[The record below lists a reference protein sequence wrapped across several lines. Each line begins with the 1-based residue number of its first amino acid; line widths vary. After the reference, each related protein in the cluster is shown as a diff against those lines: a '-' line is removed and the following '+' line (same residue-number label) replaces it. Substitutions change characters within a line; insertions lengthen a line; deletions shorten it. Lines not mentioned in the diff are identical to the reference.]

1 MFKSG
6 KQLVTS
12 SIAGLAVIGTVG
24 FLSQTEVHAD
34 TTETT
39 GTSDVQTGG
48 NAVTATTSSE
58 ESVQSTNTTSSTE
71 TTQDSNKNQVSEAKQ
86 SNQQSTTTSLTAK
99 SSNDEGV
106 SLTTESSKQGND
118 VVTASKD
125 MSTSEAKDN
134 KSTDAKVKTTN
145 SLDISKLTINAIGL
159 AESKALSTTGTDNQQ
174 YGSDMTSRFYGSGQS
189 ASHNVNQTDPTA
201 DYMGHTDRYFSD
213 AQVETNVDNIPVN
226 NKGFQF
232 GNNVWQIQLP
242 KEITSLSDWI
252 SKLNSDP
259 DYTIGVID
267 EAGQRHYLT
276 ADSLKPFTNSQI
288 NSGYTFD
295 AVNMDSTGKWVK
307 VGTWVVTYTH
317 ASDGYP
323 CLILGCEMTEW
334 PKSLSVVPPLPVFV
348 TSPNQ
353 KRIFNVRASQYNG
366 AITGAG
372 VSDDGSSIYAP
383 IGPEISETGRDMS
396 AHNYGATYTMNSGQ
410 LSQGLTM
417 TIDGGGNY
425 NFAAYHSLSF
435 SNGKDPAVDLNSA
448 WMGELNAYDSNG
460 NVIGKYKW
468 QFNDEGGAPVGEQNM
483 VGHGSWIKYV
493 PNNPSSG
500 VAPMPLVAR
509 YLSDNN
515 GEEGKVAFTFMPNA
529 YASRPTSLD
538 IKKVIIHYVD
548 AETGESLNQDEVYE
562 ITAQRSNTDNSWTNA
577 TPTVH
582 KISGDKTSTFSNL
595 SVTSNGT
602 FKFSVKANDPN
613 QTTFN
618 AQFTI
623 PTISK
628 LNVNYPVDIYKDWN
642 PYTLTV
648 QVVQPKIDYQ
658 IKYVDAVTGQT
669 VGTQNVSDK
678 GVGNHT
684 INYAIPDGYQLVPAS
699 DYPKTVKSDNGQLL
713 FDDQASHAHVT
724 NATVIPVKVVKNNA
738 TGLTS
743 NLVKL
748 HQGISFNKDT
758 FASLVPT
765 ISVNSQNATD
775 KGELTYSYDGIQKYG
790 LDTDAQGRVEQIQL
804 NKPGLVAK
812 TTFQGNLGNLVD
824 QNGNPSTAINK
835 IVREYYALEPGGR
848 LAIYKASENMYG
860 ADHSPFYLN
869 GFLYNGAK
877 AIKIVTHYYDNSGNE
892 LKINLASDVL
902 PVALTGMHTYTGT
915 VSGVKLEDPVESNVA
930 SNQSV
935 LVKNLADGSTLVSSI
950 AGDHNSYRPMGIAGT
965 SQGAGYIIGSF
976 DPTTGEASTGTS
988 KNLGYVML
996 SQPYDIQ
1003 MSDSLQMKTVEAK
1016 RTIHFIDNN
1025 GNKVHDDV
1033 EQNVSWLQVYQD
1045 GKLLNTTTDKSFNSI
1060 AVPTIAGQ
1068 TPSVTVVPTESVSA
1082 DSPVNESYIVTYVS
1096 SSTVTVNVAKPGET
1110 ITITPDSQDKH
1121 GYDDAYFK
1129 QTIKRVIHYTD
1140 QTGKQTDYDGGS
1152 VTFTRNGHWDP
1163 INNKMT
1169 FDNWSNGGSYT
1180 FPAATTVILQLP
1192 TGYTLTGD
1200 YQADT
1205 ETPNV
1210 DAAIATHGT
1219 LVRQSYVGVKANAQQ
1234 LTVRYMNGSN
1244 QVGSMNLNGVTDQ
1257 EVNNFRDQVKQN
1269 LPIGYALTNENQV
1282 AQSYKFVANPSAVD
1296 IQVMPEIVNI
1306 DPNNPFT
1313 YPSGYTEHDFKRT
1326 ITRDVTIT
1334 EPNQQPVVTHQMV
1347 TFTRGGKYNQVTKQ
1361 VTYDAWSENGS
1372 HQFAA
1377 VAVPVHKGYTPS
1389 QATVDA
1395 ITVTPDSQNSTVYI
1409 TYKKNANIVISDPSI
1424 LPADSNVKASDLM
1437 AHNYAKINML
1447 MPDGTLKQQAIYS
1460 LWLKRSVEL
1469 DPVTD
1474 QLVKYGDWKIDDN
1487 HDNAKYDGSD
1497 DSMGN
1502 TFDKSFE
1509 LDVPKGY
1516 HFSKNPLK
1524 DYSVIVNG
1532 QRKSLIHTYEDF
1544 NSATKWK
1551 LGFMDDGRKF
1561 VYLHSG
1567 DRNLTDDDLNIWINQ
1582 GIGIDLASI
1591 FASGMGLVQDCPFI
1605 PNAHVVAN
1613 FKLVKDPNIV
1623 VTDPSTLP
1631 ADSNVKSSD
1640 LSKTIQR
1647 IINIIAPDGK
1657 KDMQT
1662 QTVTFT
1668 RSVELDPVTDQLV
1681 KYRPWSE
1688 NGSHQF
1694 VAVNVPSHKGYT
1706 PSQKS
1711 IDAIRVTPDSHD
1723 STIDVTYRKNPNL
1736 VITDPSQL
1744 PSDSNVKADDLS
1756 KTIQRQVTITSPN
1769 GKADSQTQSVTF
1781 TRGVEL
1787 DPVTDQLVKFLP
1799 WSENGQHTFEAVK
1812 VPILAGYQASGDI
1825 PAQTVTPDTADTMIN
1840 ITYEALGQNVNV
1852 KYVDGSNNPVGQQV
1866 LAGKTD
1872 QTKQLVVADF
1882 KIPQG
1887 WQVVGDLPTTVHFVA
1902 NNNPDI
1908 VVKLAHILTPLDP
1921 TKPDTWP
1928 SDAQL
1933 TPDDF
1938 SRTIKRTVTIHP
1950 VSGEQQMT
1958 AQSVTFTRGGK
1969 YDEVLHKVIFDNWSD
1984 NGQHTFEAVVAPTAA
1999 GYSINGSAPTETVTP
2014 ESARDQ
2020 KVDINY
2026 VANGQSSYYS
2036 FVDDDLNGKAVGAH
2050 YAIAGKTDQKIDLNI
2065 MLPANYQLANGQR
2078 MPTSYTFRAN
2088 DNQPVIIHLAHK
2100 HADGS
2105 TDANADVKRTITRTI
2120 NVVLPDG
2127 KVTKIDQSTNFTR
2140 SATKDLV
2147 TNQLSYGDW
2156 SNKGQAQLPEFIQDD
2171 LKGYNKTGS
2180 APALTVTPD
2189 SKDTTVQLGYVKQ
2202 ADKVIKADDPSTWPA
2217 GITKNDLIRTINRD
2231 VTINEPSG
2239 KTDKTHQTVTFK
2251 RNATQD
2257 PVTDSI
2263 TFEPWSENSS
2273 HVFEA
2278 VNVPTFKGYTPS
2290 QAKIDSLTVT
2300 PDSKDSLVDVNYS
2313 KNANVTIND
2322 PKDLPSDSN
2331 VKASDLVKTI
2341 TRTITIDVPNGKPQ
2355 LTKQMVTFKRGVEL
2369 DPVTDQLVKY
2379 LPWSE
2384 NGQHEFEAISVPS
2397 FKGYTPSQTSI
2408 DKEMVTPD
2416 SKDSSIDVN
2425 YKKNANITVN
2435 DPKDLPSDSNVKAS
2449 DLSKTITRTITINIP
2464 NGEPQVT
2471 TQTVT
2476 FKRGVELD
2484 PVTDQLVKYL
2494 PWSENGKHDFDAISV
2509 PNFKGYTP
2517 SQTTIAGETVTPDT
2531 KETDANVVVNYTK
2544 NANIVIT
2551 DPSRLPSDSN
2561 VKADDLQKI
2570 VQRVIN
2576 ITDPAGKVTNQTQS
2590 VTFKRGVELDPVTD
2604 QLVKYLPWSENGQ
2617 HIFSEVSAPKLKGYD
2632 KVGSAPTL
2640 TVTSDSTNSVV
2651 ELGYRKQAD
2660 KVISADD
2667 PSTWPSRITKH
2678 DLIRDIKRTI
2688 KVKLPD
2694 GTTKTKVQSVE
2705 FKRNAT
2711 QDPVTDRITFGAW
2724 SHNGK
2729 YQFDAFTPETID
2741 GYEAKPSMVTALEV
2755 TPDSKDSEVVI
2766 NYQKLPTSNDK
2777 VVDKTIT
2784 ASTSQPGSGMVQ
2796 QSVATSQQSNSN
2808 NQPTLPQTGNQDNE
2822 EMIAGTILLGVIGAT
2837 LLPMNNKRYE

>member
-1 MFKSG
+1 MIIRAKSKPKPITKPFIRYKMFKSG

-12 SIAGLAVIGTVG
+12 SIAGLAVIGTVS
-24 FLSQTEVHAD
+24 FLSQTAVHAD

-39 GTSDVQTGG
+39 GTSDVQAGG

-58 ESVQSTNTTSSTE
+58 ENIQSTNTTGSAE
-71 TTQDSNKNQVSEAKQ
+71 LTTQDSNKNQVSD
-86 SNQQSTTTSLTAK
+86 NQQSTTTSLTAK
-99 SSNDEGV
+99 SLNDERV

-118 VVTASKD
+118 VAAASKD
-125 MSTSEAKDN
+125 ASTNETKDNSQSTEAK
-134 KSTDAKVKTTN
+134 VETTN
-145 SLDISKLTINAIGL
+145 SLDISKLTTNAIGL
-159 AESKALSTTGTDNQQ
+159 TESKAVSTIGTDNQQ

-189 ASHNVNQTDPTA
+189 ANHNANQTDPTA

-213 AQVETNVDNIPVN
+213 AQVETNADNIPVN

-232 GNNVWQIQLP
+232 ENNVWQVQLP

-276 ADSLKPFTNSQI
+276 TDSLKPFTNSQI
-288 NSGYTFD
+288 DSGYTFD
-295 AVNMDSTGKWVK
+295 AVNMDSAGKWVK
-307 VGTWVVTYTH
+307 VGTWVVTYTR

-323 CLILGCEMTEW
+323 YLILGCEMTEW
-334 PKSLSVVPPLPVFV
+334 PKSLSAVPALPVFV

-353 KRIFNVRASQYNG
+353 KRIFNVRVQQYSG
-366 AITGAG
+366 AITGTD
-372 VSDDGSSIYAP
+372 VSDNGSSIYAP
-383 IGPEISETGRDMS
+383 IGPEVNETGRDML

-410 LSQGLTM
+410 LSQGLTV
-417 TIDGGGNY
+417 TIDGGGDY

-448 WMGELNAYDSNG
+448 WTGELNAYDSNG

-468 QFNDEGGAPVGEQNM
+468 QFNEQGTSVDEQNM
-483 VGHGSWIKYV
+483 VANGSWLKYV

-515 GEEGKVAFTFMPNA
+515 GEKGKVAFTFMPNA
-529 YASRPTSLD
+529 YATRPTSLD

-562 ITAQRSNTDNSWTNA
+562 IVAQRSNTDNSWTNA

-595 SVTSNGT
+595 SATSNGT
-602 FKFSVKANDPN
+602 FKFSVKTNDPN

-628 LNVNYPVDIYKDWN
+628 LNVNYPVDIYKNWN
-642 PYTLTV
+642 PYTLTI

-678 GVGNHT
+678 GVGDHT
-684 INYAIPDGYQLVPAS
+684 INYTIPDGYQLVPAS

-713 FDDQASHAHVT
+713 FDDQTSHAHVT
-724 NATVIPVKVVKNNA
+724 NATVIPVKVVKNDD

-748 HQGISFNKDT
+748 HQGVTFNKDT

-765 ISVNSQNATD
+765 ISVNNQNATD
-775 KGELTYSYDGIQKYG
+775 KGELTYSYDGIQKYA
-790 LDTDAQGRVEQIQL
+790 LDMDAQGRVEQIQI
-804 NKPGLVAK
+804 NNPGLVA
-812 TTFQGNLGNLVD
+812 TATFQGNLGNLVD

-848 LAIYKASENMYG
+848 LALYKASENMYG
-860 ADHSPFYLN
+860 NDHSPFYLN
-869 GFLYNGAK
+869 GFLYGGAK

-892 LKINLASDVL
+892 LKINLASDIL
-902 PVALTGMHTYTGT
+902 PVALTGMHTYAGT
-915 VSGVKLEDPVESNVA
+915 VSGVKLEDSVESNVA

-935 LVKNLADGSTLVSSI
+935 LVKTLADGSTLVHSVS
-950 AGDHNSYRPMGIAGT
+950 GDHNSYRPMGIAGT
-965 SQGAGYIIGSF
+965 SQGTGYIIGAF

-1016 RTIHFIDNN
+1016 RTIHFVDNN

-1045 GKLLNTTTDKSFNSI
+1045 GKLLNTTTDKSFSSV
-1060 AVPTIAGQ
+1060 AVTTIAGQ

-1082 DSPVNESYIVTYVS
+1082 DSTVNESYTVTYVP

-1140 QTGKQTDYDGGS
+1140 QTGKQADYDGGS

-1163 INNKMT
+1163 INGKMT
-1169 FDNWSNGGSYT
+1169 FDDWSNGGSYA
-1180 FPAATTVILQLP
+1180 FPAATAVIPQIP
-1192 TGYTLTGD
+1192 AGYALTGD
-1200 YQADT
+1200 YQAKT
-1205 ETPNV
+1205 VTPNV
-1210 DAAIATHGT
+1210 ESALANHGNLT
-1219 LVRQSYVGVKANAQQ
+1219 IDSTVGVKANAQQ
-1234 LTVRYMNGSN
+1234 LVIHYMDGNN
-1244 QVGSMNLNGVTDQ
+1244 QVGSMTINGVTDQ
-1257 EVNNFRDQVKQN
+1257 EVNNFRDQVKQK
-1269 LPIGYALTNENQV
+1269 LPAGYVLASENQV
-1282 AQSYKFVANPSAVD
+1282 AQSYKFVANPNAVN

-1306 DPNNPFT
+1306 DPNNPST
-1313 YPSGYTEHDFKRT
+1313 YPDGYTEHDFKRT
-1326 ITRDVTIT
+1326 VTRDVTIT
-1334 EPNQQPVVTHQMV
+1334 EPNQQPTTTHQTM
-1347 TFTRGGKYNQVTKQ
+1347 TFTRSGKYNQVTKQ
-1361 VTYDAWSENGS
+1361 VQYDNWSENGS

-1377 VAVPVHKGYTPS
+1377 VAVPAHKGYTPS
-1389 QATVDA
+1389 QATVDVVM
-1395 ITVTPDSQNSTVYI
+1395 VTPDSQNSTVNV
-1409 TYKKNANIVISDPSI
+1409 TYQKNANVVISDPSK
-1424 LPADSNVKASDLM
+1424 LPSDSNVKASDLS
-1437 AHNYAKINML
+1437 KTVQRVINITP
-1447 MPDGTLKQQAIYS
+1447 PDG
-1460 LWLKRSVEL
+1460 
-1469 DPVTD
+1469 
-1474 QLVKYGDWKIDDN
+1474 N
-1487 HDNAKYDGSD
+1487 
-1497 DSMGN
+1497 
-1502 TFDKSFE
+1502 
-1509 LDVPKGY
+1509 
-1516 HFSKNPLK
+1516 K
-1524 DYSVIVNG
+1524 D
-1532 QRKSLIHTYEDF
+1532 T
-1544 NSATKWK
+1544 
-1551 LGFMDDGRKF
+1551 
-1561 VYLHSG
+1561 
-1567 DRNLTDDDLNIWINQ
+1567 
-1582 GIGIDLASI
+1582 
-1591 FASGMGLVQDCPFI
+1591 
-1605 PNAHVVAN
+1605 
-1613 FKLVKDPNIV
+1613 
-1623 VTDPSTLP
+1623 
-1631 ADSNVKSSD
+1631 
-1640 LSKTIQR
+1640 
-1647 IINIIAPDGK
+1647 
-1657 KDMQT
+1657 QT

-1668 RSVELDPVTDQLV
+1668 RGVELDAATDQLV
-1681 KYRPWSE
+1681 KYLPWSE

-1694 VAVNVPSHKGYT
+1694 VAVTVPSHKGYT

-1711 IDAIRVTPDSHD
+1711 IDTITVTPDSQN
-1723 STIDVTYRKNPNL
+1723 STIDVTYTKNPNL
-1736 VITDPSQL
+1736 VINDPSQL
-1744 PSDSNVKADDLS
+1744 PSDSNVKASDLS
-1756 KTIQRQVTITSPN
+1756 KTVQRQVTITSPD

-1787 DPVTDQLVKFLP
+1787 DPVTDQLVKYLP
-1799 WSENGQHTFEAVK
+1799 WSENGQHTFEAVR
-1812 VPILAGYQASGDI
+1812 VPTLAGYQASGNI
-1825 PAQTVTPDTADTMIN
+1825 PAQSVTPDTADTTIN

-1852 KYVDGSNNPVGQQV
+1852 KYVDGSNNPVSQQV

-1872 QTKQLVVADF
+1872 QTKQLVAADF

-1908 VVKLAHILTPLDP
+1908 VVKLSHILTPLDP

-1928 SDAQL
+1928 KDAHL

-1950 VSGEQQMT
+1950 VSGEHQTT
-1958 AQSVTFTRGGK
+1958 AQSVTFTRRGK
-1969 YDEVLHKVIFDNWSD
+1969 YDEVLHKAIFDNWSD
-1984 NGQHTFEAVVAPTAA
+1984 NGQHTFEAVIAPTAA
-1999 GYSINGSAPTETVTP
+1999 GYSINGSAPALTVTP

-2036 FVDDDLNGKAVGAH
+2036 FVDDDLNGKAVGDH

-2065 MLPANYQLANGQR
+2065 TLPANYQLANGQAL
-2078 MPTSYTFRAN
+2078 PTSYTFKAN
-2088 DNQPVIIHLAHK
+2088 DNQPLTIHLAHK

-2105 TDANADVKRTITRTI
+2105 TDTNADVKRTITRTI

-2189 SKDTTVQLGYVKQ
+2189 SKSTTVQLGYVKQ
-2202 ADKVIKADDPSTWPA
+2202 ADKLIKANDPTTWPA

-2231 VTINEPSG
+2231 ITINEPSG

-2257 PVTDSI
+2257 PVTDKI

-2278 VNVPTFKGYTPS
+2278 VNVPTFKGYTSS

-2300 PDSKDSLVDVNYS
+2300 PDSKDSSVVINYK

-2341 TRTITIDVPNGKPQ
+2341 TRTITINVPNGKLQ
-2355 LTKQMVTFKRGVEL
+2355 VIKQTVTFKRGVEL

-2384 NGQHEFEAISVPS
+2384 EGKHEFDAISVPS
-2397 FKGYTPSQTSI
+2397 FKGYTSSQASI

-2425 YKKNANITVN
+2425 YKKNDNITIN
-2435 DPKDLPSDSNVKAS
+2435 DPRDLPSDSNVKAS

-2494 PWSENGKHDFDAISV
+2494 PWSENGKHDFDAV
-2509 PNFKGYTP
+2509 PVPSFKGYTP

-2551 DPSRLPSDSN
+2551 DPSQLPSDSN
-2561 VKADDLQKI
+2561 VKTDDLQKTI
-2570 VQRVIN
+2570 QRVIN
-2576 ITDPAGKVTNQTQS
+2576 ITDPAGKVTSQTQS
-2590 VTFKRGVELDPVTD
+2590 VTFKRGVELDSVTD

-2617 HIFSEVSAPKLKGYD
+2617 HVFSEVSAPELKGYD

-2640 TVTSDSTNSVV
+2640 TVTPDSTNSVV
-2651 ELGYRKQAD
+2651 ELGYRKQTD

-2667 PSTWPSRITKH
+2667 PSTWPSGITKH

-2688 KVKLPD
+2688 EVKLPD

-2711 QDPVTDRITFGAW
+2711 QDPVTDKITFGGW

-2729 YQFDAFTPETID
+2729 YQFDAFIPETID
-2741 GYEAKPSMVTALEV
+2741 GYEANPSMVTALEV

-2777 VVDKTIT
+2777 VVDNATTLSNNQFGT
-2784 ASTSQPGSGMVQ
+2784 AEMQ
-2796 QSVATSQQSNSN
+2796 QSVVTSQSSSN
-2808 NQPTLPQTGNQDNE
+2808 NNQSTLPQTGNNTD
-2822 EMIAGTILLGVIGAT
+2822 AT
-2837 LLPMNNKRYE
+2837 LTTGFMGLLLAIGSIGLGKKKY

>member
-1 MFKSG
+1 MIIRAKSKPKPITKPFIRYKMFKSG

-34 TTETT
+34 TTEIT
-39 GTSDVQTGG
+39 GTSDVQAGG

-58 ESVQSTNTTSSTE
+58 KNIQNTNTTSSAE
-71 TTQDSNKNQVSEAKQ
+71 TTQGSNKNQISEAKQ

-99 SSNDEGV
+99 SLNDERV

-118 VVTASKD
+118 VAVASKD
-125 MSTSEAKDN
+125 TSTNETKDN
-134 KSTDAKVKTTN
+134 SQSTDAKVETTN
-145 SLDISKLTINAIGL
+145 LMGISKLTTNAIGL
-159 AESKALSTTGTDNQQ
+159 TESKAVSTTGTDNQQ

-189 ASHNVNQTDPTA
+189 ANHNANQTDPTA

-252 SKLNSDP
+252 SKLNVDP

-295 AVNMDSTGKWVK
+295 AVNMDSAGKWVK
-307 VGTWVVTYTH
+307 VGTWVVTYTR

-323 CLILGCEMTEW
+323 YLILGCEMTEW
-334 PKSLSVVPPLPVFV
+334 PKSLSAVPALPVFV

-353 KRIFNVRASQYNG
+353 KRIFNVRVSQYSG
-366 AITGAG
+366 AITGTDA
-372 VSDDGSSIYAP
+372 SDNGSSIYAP
-383 IGPEISETGRDMS
+383 IGPGISETGRDMS
-396 AHNYGATYTMNSGQ
+396 AHNYGATYTINSGQ
-410 LSQGLTM
+410 LSQGLIV

-425 NFAAYHSLSF
+425 NFASYHSLSF

-448 WMGELNAYDSNG
+448 WTGELNAYDSNG

-468 QFNDEGGAPVGEQNM
+468 QFNDEGGAPVGEQYM
-483 VGHGSWIKYV
+483 VAHGSWIKYI

-515 GEEGKVAFTFMPNA
+515 GEKGKIAFTFMPNA
-529 YASRPTSLD
+529 YAARPTSLD

-548 AETGESLNQDEVYE
+548 AETGESLNQGEVYE
-562 ITAQRSNTDNSWTNA
+562 IAAQRSNTDNSWTNA

-582 KISGDKTSTFSNL
+582 QISGDKASTFSNL

-602 FKFSVKANDPN
+602 FKFSVKTNDPK

-628 LNVNYPVDIYKDWN
+628 LNVNYPVNIYQDWN

-658 IKYVDAVTGQT
+658 IKYVDVVTGQT

-678 GVGNHT
+678 GMGDHT
-684 INYAIPDGYQLVPAS
+684 INYSLPAGYQLVPAS

-713 FDDQASHAHVT
+713 FDDQTSHAHVT
-724 NATVIPVKVVKNNA
+724 NATVIPVKVVKNNTA
-738 TGLTS
+738 SLTS
-743 NLVKL
+743 DLVKL
-748 HQGISFNKDT
+748 HQGVSFNKDT

-765 ISVNSQNATD
+765 ISINSQNATD
-775 KGELTYSYDGIQKYG
+775 KGELTYSYDGIQKYA
-790 LDTDAQGRVEQIQL
+790 LDMDAQGRVEQIQI
-804 NKPGLVAK
+804 NNPGLVA
-812 TTFQGNLGNLVD
+812 TATFQGNLGNLVD

-869 GFLYNGAK
+869 GFLYDGAK

-892 LKINLASDVL
+892 LKINLASDIL
-902 PVALTGMHTYTGT
+902 PIALTGMHAYAGT
-915 VSGVKLEDPVESNVA
+915 VSGVKLEDSVESNVA

-935 LVKNLADGSTLVSSI
+935 LVKTLADDSTLVSSV
-950 AGDHNSYRPMGIAGT
+950 AGDHSSYRPMGIAGT
-965 SQGAGYIIGSF
+965 SQGAGYIIGAF
-976 DPTTGEASTGTS
+976 DPTTGETSTGTS

-1016 RTIHFIDNN
+1016 RTIHFVDNN

-1045 GKLLNTTTDKSFNSI
+1045 GKLLNTMTDKSFNSVV
-1060 AVPTIAGQ
+1060 VPTITGQ

-1082 DSPVNESYIVTYVS
+1082 DSPVNESYTVTYVP

-1129 QTIKRVIHYTD
+1129 QTMKRIFHYTD
-1140 QTGKQTDYDGGS
+1140 QTGKETDYDGGS

-1163 INNKMT
+1163 INSKMT
-1169 FDNWSNGGSYT
+1169 FDDWSNGGSYT
-1180 FPAATTVILQLP
+1180 FSAATAVIPQTP
-1192 TGYTLTGD
+1192 AGYALTGD
-1200 YQADT
+1200 YQPKT
-1205 ETPNV
+1205 VTPNV
-1210 DAAIATHGT
+1210 ESALVTHGNLT
-1219 LVRQSYVGVKANAQQ
+1219 IDSTVGVKANAQQ
-1234 LTVRYMNGSN
+1234 LVIHYMDDNN
-1244 QVGSMNLNGVTDQ
+1244 QVGSMTINGVTDQ
-1257 EVNNFRDQVKQN
+1257 EVTNFRDQIKQN
-1269 LPIGYALTNENQV
+1269 LPTGYVLANENQV
-1282 AQSYKFVANPSAVD
+1282 AQSYKFVANPSAVN

-1306 DPNNPFT
+1306 DPNNPST
-1313 YPSGYTEHDFKRT
+1313 YPNGYTEHDFKRT
-1326 ITRDVTIT
+1326 VTRNVTIT
-1334 EPNQQPVVTHQMV
+1334 EPNQQPVTTHQTV
-1347 TFTRGGKYNQVTKQ
+1347 TFVRGGKYNQVTKQ
-1361 VTYDAWSENGS
+1361 VQYDSWSENGS
-1372 HQFAA
+1372 HQFVA
-1377 VAVPVHKGYTPS
+1377 VAVPAHKGYTPS

-1395 ITVTPDSQNSTVYI
+1395 VTVKPDSQNSTVNV
-1409 TYKKNANIVISDPSI
+1409 TYQKNANVVISDPSK
-1424 LPADSNVKASDLM
+1424 LPSDSNVKASDLS
-1437 AHNYAKINML
+1437 KTVQRVINITP
-1447 MPDGTLKQQAIYS
+1447 PDG
-1460 LWLKRSVEL
+1460 
-1469 DPVTD
+1469 
-1474 QLVKYGDWKIDDN
+1474 N
-1487 HDNAKYDGSD
+1487 
-1497 DSMGN
+1497 
-1502 TFDKSFE
+1502 
-1509 LDVPKGY
+1509 
-1516 HFSKNPLK
+1516 K
-1524 DYSVIVNG
+1524 D
-1532 QRKSLIHTYEDF
+1532 T
-1544 NSATKWK
+1544 
-1551 LGFMDDGRKF
+1551 
-1561 VYLHSG
+1561 
-1567 DRNLTDDDLNIWINQ
+1567 
-1582 GIGIDLASI
+1582 
-1591 FASGMGLVQDCPFI
+1591 
-1605 PNAHVVAN
+1605 
-1613 FKLVKDPNIV
+1613 
-1623 VTDPSTLP
+1623 
-1631 ADSNVKSSD
+1631 
-1640 LSKTIQR
+1640 
-1647 IINIIAPDGK
+1647 
-1657 KDMQT
+1657 QT

-1668 RSVELDPVTDQLV
+1668 RGVELDAATDQLV
-1681 KYRPWSE
+1681 KYLPWSE

-1694 VAVNVPSHKGYT
+1694 VAVTVPSHKGYT

-1711 IDAIRVTPDSHD
+1711 IDTITVTPDSQN
-1723 STIDVTYRKNPNL
+1723 STIDVAYTKNPNL
-1736 VITDPSQL
+1736 VINDPSQL
-1744 PSDSNVKADDLS
+1744 PSDSNVKASDLS
-1756 KTIQRQVTITSPN
+1756 KTVQRQVTITSPD

-1787 DPVTDQLVKFLP
+1787 DPVTDQLVKYLP
-1799 WSENGQHTFEAVK
+1799 WSENGQHTFEAVR
-1812 VPILAGYQASGDI
+1812 VPTLAGYQASGNI
-1825 PAQTVTPDTADTMIN
+1825 PAQSVTPDTADTTIN

-1852 KYVDGSNNPVGQQV
+1852 KYVDGSNNPVSQQV

-1872 QTKQLVVADF
+1872 QTKQLVAADF

-1908 VVKLAHILTPLDP
+1908 VVKLSHILTPLDQ

-1928 SDAQL
+1928 KDAHL

-1950 VSGEQQMT
+1950 VSGEQQTT

-1969 YDEVLHKVIFDNWSD
+1969 YDEVLHKVIFDDWSD
-1984 NGQHTFEAVVAPTAA
+1984 NGQHTFEAVIAPTAA
-1999 GYSINGSAPTETVTP
+1999 GYSINGSAPALTVTP

-2036 FVDDDLNGKAVGAH
+2036 FVDDDLNGKAVGDH

-2065 MLPANYQLANGQR
+2065 TLPANYQLANGQAL
-2078 MPTSYTFRAN
+2078 PTSYTFKAN
-2088 DNQPVIIHLAHK
+2088 DNQPLTIHLAHR

-2105 TDANADVKRTITRTI
+2105 TDTNADVKRTITRTI

-2156 SNKGQAQLPEFIQDD
+2156 SNKGQTQLPEFIQDD

-2217 GITKNDLIRTINRD
+2217 GITKNDLIRTITRG
-2231 VTINEPSG
+2231 VTINEPDG
-2239 KTDKTHQTVTFK
+2239 KADKTQQTVTFK

-2273 HVFEA
+2273 HVFDA

-2300 PDSKDSLVDVNYS
+2300 PNSKDSSVVINYE
-2313 KNANVTIND
+2313 KNANITVND

-2331 VKASDLVKTI
+2331 VKASDLSKTI
-2341 TRTITIDVPNGKPQ
+2341 TRTITINVPNGK
-2355 LTKQMVTFKRGVEL
+2355 LLITKQTVTFTRGVEL
-2369 DPVTDQLVKY
+2369 DPVTDQLIKY

-2397 FKGYTPSQTSI
+2397 FKGYTSSQTSI
-2408 DKEMVTPD
+2408 DKEMVTPN
-2416 SKDSSIDVN
+2416 SKDSSVVIN

-2449 DLSKTITRTITINIP
+2449 DLSKTITRTITINVP
-2464 NGEPQVT
+2464 NGKPQVT

-2494 PWSENGKHDFDAISV
+2494 PWSEDGKHEFDAIPV
-2509 PNFKGYTP
+2509 PSFKGYTP

-2551 DPSRLPSDSN
+2551 DPSQLPSDSN
-2561 VKADDLQKI
+2561 VKTDDLQKTI
-2570 VQRVIN
+2570 QRVIN
-2576 ITDPAGKVTNQTQS
+2576 ITDPAGKVTSQTQS
-2590 VTFKRGVELDPVTD
+2590 VTFKRGVELDSVTD

-2617 HIFSEVSAPKLKGYD
+2617 HVFSEVSAPELKGYD

-2640 TVTSDSTNSVV
+2640 TVTPDSTNSVV

-2660 KVISADD
+2660 KVIKADD
-2667 PSTWPSRITKH
+2667 PSTWPSGITNH

-2688 KVKLPD
+2688 EVKLPA
-2694 GTTKTKVQSVE
+2694 GTTKTKIQSVE

-2711 QDPVTDRITFGAW
+2711 QDPVNDKITFGAW
-2724 SHNGK
+2724 SHDGK
-2729 YQFDAFTPETID
+2729 YQFDAFTPEAID
-2741 GYEAKPSMVTALEV
+2741 GYEAKPSMVAALEV

-2766 NYQKLPTSNDK
+2766 SYQKLPTNNAEIVDSATTPSN
-2777 VVDKTIT
+2777 
-2784 ASTSQPGSGMVQ
+2784 SQFGPAEMQ
-2796 QSVATSQQSNSN
+2796 QSVVTSQSSSNSN
-2808 NQPTLPQTGNQDNE
+2808 QSTLPQTGNNID
-2822 EMIAGTILLGVIGAT
+2822 AT
-2837 LLPMNNKRYE
+2837 LTTGFMGLLLAIGSIGLGKKKY

>member
-1 MFKSG
+1 MDIRVKSKLKLITKSFVHYKMFKSG

-34 TTETT
+34 TTEAT
-39 GTSDVQTGG
+39 GTSDVQEGG
-48 NAVTATTSSE
+48 NAVTATTSAE
-58 ESVQSTNTTSSTE
+58 KNVQSTNTTSSTE
-71 TTQDSNKNQVSEAKQ
+71 TIQASNKNQTFEEKQ
-86 SNQQSTTTSLTAK
+86 SNQQSTTASSAAK
-99 SSNDEGV
+99 SSNDERV

-118 VVTASKD
+118 VATASKD
-125 MSTSEAKDN
+125 TSTNETKDNSQSTEAK
-134 KSTDAKVKTTN
+134 VETTN
-145 SLDISKLTINAIGL
+145 SLDISKLTTNAIGL
-159 AESKALSTTGTDNQQ
+159 TESKAVSTIGTDNQQ

-189 ASHNVNQTDPTA
+189 ANHNANQTDPTA

-213 AQVETNVDNIPVN
+213 AQVETNADNIPVN
-226 NKGFQF
+226 NRGFQF
-232 GNNVWQIQLP
+232 GNNVWQVQLP

-259 DYTIGVID
+259 DYTIGIID

-288 NSGYTFD
+288 DSGYTFD
-295 AVNMDSTGKWVK
+295 AVNMDSAGKWVK
-307 VGTWVVTYTH
+307 VGTWVVTYTR

-323 CLILGCEMTEW
+323 YLILGCEMTEW
-334 PKSLSVVPPLPVFV
+334 PKSLSAVPALPVFV

-353 KRIFNVRASQYNG
+353 KRIFNVRVQQYSG
-366 AITGAG
+366 AITGTD
-372 VSDDGSSIYAP
+372 VSDNGSSIYAP
-383 IGPEISETGRDMS
+383 IGPEVNETGRDMLG
-396 AHNYGATYTMNSGQ
+396 HNYGATYTMNSGQ
-410 LSQGLTM
+410 LSQGLTV

-448 WMGELNAYDSNG
+448 WTGELNAYDSNG

-468 QFNDEGGAPVGEQNM
+468 QFNEQGTSVGEQNM
-483 VGHGSWIKYV
+483 VANGSWIKYV

-500 VAPMPLVAR
+500 VAPTPLVAHC
-509 YLSDNN
+509 LSDNN
-515 GEEGKVAFTFMPNA
+515 GEKGKVAFTFMPNA
-529 YASRPTSLD
+529 YAARPISLD

-562 ITAQRSNTDNSWTNA
+562 IAAQRSSTDNSWTNA

-595 SVTSNGT
+595 SVSSNGN
-602 FKFSVKANDPN
+602 FKFSVKTNDPN

-678 GVGNHT
+678 GVGDHT
-684 INYAIPDGYQLVPAS
+684 INYTIPDGYQLVPAS

-713 FDDQASHAHVT
+713 FDDQTSHAHVT
-724 NATVIPVKVVKNNA
+724 NATVIPVKVVKNDA

-748 HQGISFNKDT
+748 HQGVTFNKDT

-765 ISVNSQNATD
+765 ISVNSQNAID
-775 KGELTYSYDGIQKYG
+775 KGELTYSYDGIQKYA
-790 LDTDAQGRVEQIQL
+790 LDMDAQGRVEQIQI
-804 NKPGLVAK
+804 NNPGLVA
-812 TTFQGNLGNLVD
+812 TATFQGNLGNLVD

-860 ADHSPFYLN
+860 NDHSPFYLN

-892 LKINLASDVL
+892 LKINLASDIL
-902 PVALTGMHTYTGT
+902 PVALTGMHTYAGT
-915 VSGVKLEDPVESNVA
+915 VSGVKLEDSVESNVA

-935 LVKNLADGSTLVSSI
+935 LVKTLADGSTLVHSVSE
-950 AGDHNSYRPMGIAGT
+950 DHNSYRPMGIAGT
-965 SQGAGYIIGSF
+965 SQGTGYIIGAF

-1016 RTIHFIDNN
+1016 RTIHFVDNN

-1045 GKLLNTTTDKSFNSI
+1045 GKLLNTTTDKSFSSI
-1060 AVPTIAGQ
+1060 TVPTIAGQ
-1068 TPSVTVVPTESVSA
+1068 KPSVTVVPTESVSA
-1082 DSPVNESYIVTYVS
+1082 DSPVNESYTVTYVP

-1140 QTGKQTDYDGGS
+1140 QTGKQADYDGGS

-1163 INNKMT
+1163 INSKMT
-1169 FDNWSNGGSYT
+1169 FDDWSNGGSYI
-1180 FPAATTVILQLP
+1180 FSAATAVIPQTP
-1192 TGYTLTGD
+1192 AGYTLTGD
-1200 YQADT
+1200 YQAKT
-1205 ETPNV
+1205 VTPNAESV
-1210 DAAIATHGT
+1210 LATHGNLT
-1219 LVRQSYVGVKANAQQ
+1219 IDSTVGVKANAQQ
-1234 LTVRYMNGSN
+1234 LVIHYMDGNN
-1244 QVGSMNLNGVTDQ
+1244 QVGSMTINGVTDQ
-1257 EVNNFRDQVKQN
+1257 EVNNFRDQVKQK
-1269 LPIGYALTNENQV
+1269 LPAGYVLASESQV
-1282 AQSYKFVANPSAVD
+1282 AQSYKFVANPSDVN

-1306 DPNNPFT
+1306 DPNNPST
-1313 YPSGYTEHDFKRT
+1313 YPDGYTEHDFKRT
-1326 ITRDVTIT
+1326 VTRDVTIT
-1334 EPNQQPVVTHQMV
+1334 EPNQQPTTTHQTV

-1361 VTYDAWSENGS
+1361 VQYDNWSENGS
-1372 HQFAA
+1372 HQFGA
-1377 VAVPVHKGYTPS
+1377 VTVPAHKGYTPS
-1389 QATVDA
+1389 QASVDA
-1395 ITVTPDSQNSTVYI
+1395 VIVIPDSQNSTINI
-1409 TYKKNANIVISDPSI
+1409 TYQKNANVVISDPSK
-1424 LPADSNVKASDLM
+1424 LPSDSNVKASDLM

-1474 QLVKYGDWKIDDN
+1474 QLAKYGDWEIDDS

-1509 LDVPKGY
+1509 LDAPKGY
-1516 HFSKNPLK
+1516 HFSDMVMINNEQKSYAN
-1524 DYSVIVNG
+1524 DIGDVMWG
-1532 QRKSLIHTYEDF
+1532 QQ
-1544 NSATKWK
+1544 
-1551 LGFMDDGRKF
+1551 LGDSITLTDHSF
-1561 VYLHSG
+1561 VYSHKLPVEYILTAI
-1567 DRNLTDDDLNIWINQ
+1567 NLGMKVDLTAYLLNLPKTV
-1582 GIGIDLASI
+1582 GG
-1591 FASGMGLVQDCPFI
+1591 FI
-1605 PNAHVVAN
+1605 PNTDVVAN
-1613 FKLVKDPNIV
+1613 FSLVKDPNLV
-1623 VTDPSTLP
+1623 VTDPSKLP
-1631 ADSNVKSSD
+1631 GDSNVKASD
-1640 LSKTIQR
+1640 LSKTVQR
-1647 IINIIAPDGK
+1647 VINITAPDGN
-1657 KDMQT
+1657 KDSQT

-1668 RSVELDPVTDQLV
+1668 RGVELDAATDQLV
-1681 KYRPWSE
+1681 KYLSWSE

-1694 VAVNVPSHKGYT
+1694 ETVTVPSHKGYT

-1711 IDAIRVTPDSHD
+1711 IDAITVTPDSQN
-1723 STIDVTYRKNPNL
+1723 STIDVTYTKNPNL

-1744 PSDSNVKADDLS
+1744 PSDSNVKASDLS
-1756 KTIQRQVTITSPN
+1756 KTVQRQVTITSPD

-1812 VPILAGYQASGDI
+1812 VPTLAGYQASGDI
-1825 PAQTVTPDTADTMIN
+1825 PAQTVTPDTADTTIN

-1872 QTKQLVVADF
+1872 QTKQLVAADF

-1928 SDAQL
+1928 KDAHL

-1950 VSGEQQMT
+1950 VNGEQQTT

-2036 FVDDDLNGKAVGAH
+2036 FVDDDLNGKAVGDH

-2065 MLPANYQLANGQR
+2065 TLPANYQLANGQK
-2078 MPTSYTFRAN
+2078 MPTSYTFKAH
-2088 DNQPVIIHLAHK
+2088 DNQPLIVHLAHK

-2105 TDANADVKRTITRTI
+2105 IDANADVKRTITRTI

-2127 KVTKIDQSTNFTR
+2127 KVTKIEQSTNFTR

-2231 VTINEPSG
+2231 VTIKEPSG
-2239 KTDKTHQTVTFK
+2239 KTDETHQTVTFK

-2257 PVTDSI
+2257 PVTDKI

-2278 VNVPTFKGYTPS
+2278 VGVPTFKGYTPS

-2300 PDSKDSLVDVNYS
+2300 PDSKNSSVDVNYT

-2341 TRTITIDVPNGKPQ
+2341 TRTITINVPNGKPQ
-2355 LTKQMVTFKRGVEL
+2355 LTK
-2369 DPVTDQLVKY
+2369 
-2379 LPWSE
+2379 
-2384 NGQHEFEAISVPS
+2384 
-2397 FKGYTPSQTSI
+2397 
-2408 DKEMVTPD
+2408 
-2416 SKDSSIDVN
+2416 
-2425 YKKNANITVN
+2425 
-2435 DPKDLPSDSNVKAS
+2435 
-2449 DLSKTITRTITINIP
+2449 
-2464 NGEPQVT
+2464 
-2471 TQTVT
+2471 QTVT

-2484 PVTDQLVKYL
+2484 PVTEQLVKYL
-2494 PWSENGKHDFDAISV
+2494 PWSENGKHDFDAIPV
-2509 PNFKGYTP
+2509 PTFKGYTP
-2517 SQTTIAGETVTPDT
+2517 SQTTIARETVTPDT
-2531 KETDANVVVNYTK
+2531 KETDADVVVNYTK

-2551 DPSRLPSDSN
+2551 DPSQLPSDSN
-2561 VKADDLQKI
+2561 VKADNLQKT
-2570 VQRVIN
+2570 VQRVVN
-2576 ITDPAGKVTNQTQS
+2576 ITDPAGKVTSQTQS
-2590 VTFKRGVELDPVTD
+2590 VTFKRGVELDPVTE

-2617 HIFSEVSAPKLKGYD
+2617 HVFSEVSAPELKGYD

-2640 TVTSDSTNSVV
+2640 TVTPDSTNSVV

-2667 PSTWPSRITKH
+2667 PSTWPSGITKH

-2688 KVKLPD
+2688 EVKLPD
-2694 GTTKTKVQSVE
+2694 GTDKTKVQSVE

-2711 QDPVTDRITFGAW
+2711 QDPVTDKITFGAW

-2729 YQFDAFTPETID
+2729 YQFDAFTPETVD
-2741 GYEAKPSMVTALEV
+2741 GYEANPSMVATLEV

-2784 ASTSQPGSGMVQ
+2784 ASTNQPGLGIVQ
-2796 QSVATSQQSNSN
+2796 QLVATSQQSSSN
-2808 NQPTLPQTGNQDNE
+2808 NQSTLPQTGNQDDE
-2822 EMIAGTILLGVIGAT
+2822 EMIAGAILLGVIGAT